1 MGELN
6 PSDLE
11 GAQRPSLVT
20 LFTRAALK
28 HCPRCGAGD
37 LFHGW
42 WKMKERC
49 PKCDLHFE
57 GRPEEGHF
65 LGAITINT
73 GLTAGILLLGI
84 WLYVIVLALSDGDGP
99 PIWFVVATSA
109 ALAVI
114 LPAIFYPFTKT
125 IWVACEITMN
135 RMDPDRRD
143 KSASKKVSKKV

>member
-6 PSDLE
+6 PSDIGGPGE
-11 GAQRPSLVT
+11 RASLAT
-20 LFTRAALK
+20 LFGRAAVK
-28 HCPRCGAGD
+28 HCPRCGAGH
-37 LFHGW
+37 LFKSW

-49 PKCDLHFE
+49 PQCDLHFE

-84 WLYVIVLALSDGDGP
+84 WLYVIVLAVSDTGGP
-99 PIWFVVATSA
+99 PVWFVVATSA

-135 RMDPDRRD
+135 RMDPDRR
-143 KSASKKVSKKV
+143 KKTSEKV

>member
-6 PSDLE
+6 PTDVE
-11 GAQRPSLVT
+11 GAERAPVST
-20 LFTRAALK
+20 MFTRAAMK
-28 HCPRCGAGD
+28 HCPRCGAGH
-37 LFHGW
+37 LFTGW

-84 WLYVIVLALSDGDGP
+84 WLYVIVLAVGDGSGP
-99 PIWFVVATSA
+99 PVWFVVATSA

-125 IWVACEITMN
+125 IWVACEIMMN
-135 RMDPDRRD
+135 RLDPDRH
-143 KSASKKVSKKV
+143 KKPSKKA

>member
-6 PSDLE
+6 PTDIAGGE
-11 GAQRPSLVT
+11 RPSLPVM
-20 LFTRAALK
+20 LGRAVMK
-28 HCPRCGAGD
+28 HCPRCGSGH
-37 LFHGW
+37 LFTSW

-84 WLYVIVLALSDGDGP
+84 WLYVIVMAVSDGNAP
-99 PIWFVVATSA
+99 SVWFVVATSA
-109 ALAVI
+109 ALAVVM
-114 LPAIFYPFTKT
+114 PALFYPFTKT
-125 IWVACEITMN
+125 IWVAAEIIMN
-135 RMDPDRRD
+135 RFDPN
-143 KSASKKVSKKV
+143 K

>member
-6 PSDLE
+6 PTDIE
-11 GAQRPSLVT
+11 GTGDRASVPT
-20 LFTRAALK
+20 LFGRAALK
-28 HCPRCGAGD
+28 HCPRCGAGH
-37 LFHGW
+37 LFTSW

-49 PKCDLHFE
+49 PQCDLHFE

-84 WLYVIVLALSDGDGP
+84 WLYVIVLAVSGDGGGP
-99 PIWFVVATSA
+99 PVWFVVATSA
-109 ALAVI
+109 SLAVI

-125 IWVACEITMN
+125 IWVACEIMMN
-135 RMDPDRRD
+135 RMDPDRHK
-143 KSASKKVSKKV
+143 KSSKKA